1 MEFLGNIHAQIFRLS
16 CPQISAFVCINK
28 HYTYASM
35 CIQIC
40 DVFGTAHDWMVKPFN
55 HSFNQSTTFLCK
67 PVSNI
72 IKNKDKE
79 ENIITQITNVYS
91 CNSKNIF
98 TR

>member
-1 MEFLGNIHAQIFRLS
+1 MEFLGNIHTQIFKLS
-16 CPQISAFVCINK
+16 CPQISAFVSINR

-35 CIQIC
+35 CIQIY
-40 DVFGTAHDWMVKPFN
+40 DVFGTAHNWMVKPFN
-55 HSFNQSTTFLCK
+55 PALISEQLLYCK
-67 PVSNI
+67 PVSN

-79 ENIITQITNVYS
+79 ENIITQTMNVYS